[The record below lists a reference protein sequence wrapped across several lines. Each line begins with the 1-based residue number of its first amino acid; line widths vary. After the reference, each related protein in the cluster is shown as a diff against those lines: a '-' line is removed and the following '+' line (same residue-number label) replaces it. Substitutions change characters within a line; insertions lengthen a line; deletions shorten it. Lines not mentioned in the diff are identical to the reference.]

1 MKFDSYMWNY
11 DRLAPELRE
20 DFAVQIA
27 DEFNGDLAADRLD
40 FGLFEPWAASDLKA
54 LMRDPID
61 FNEHRATFIAPGKL
75 NTFKHYYRIGGF
87 GLVAQVIACKLSKG
101 SIRRTS
107 ERGGAL

>member
-1 MKFDSYMWNY
+1 MTASPLSCA
-11 DRLAPELRE
+11 RTST
-20 DFAVQIA
+20 VQIA
-27 DEFNGDLAADRLD
+27 DEFNGDPRGGPTR
-40 FGLFEPWAASDLKA
+40 FRFVEPWAASDLKA
-54 LMRDPID
+54 LMRDSID

-101 SIRRTS
+101 SIRRTN